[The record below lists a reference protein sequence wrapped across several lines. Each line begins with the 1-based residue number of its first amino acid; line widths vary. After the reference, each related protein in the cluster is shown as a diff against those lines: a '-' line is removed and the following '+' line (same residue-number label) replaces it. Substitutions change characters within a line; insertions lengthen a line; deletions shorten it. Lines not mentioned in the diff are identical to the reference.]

1 MICAGS
7 SDDRLPEDFP
17 RPPNVSVIWDW
28 SPSSGLKPADTYL
41 RHCLLAMAKIGADAE
56 QSFLH
61 DTTLID
67 RKTSLHEYLG
77 TERETV
83 MAAIPPAALATRFGG

>member
-1 MICAGS
+1 
-7 SDDRLPEDFP
+7 
-17 RPPNVSVIWDW
+17 
-28 SPSSGLKPADTYL
+28 
-41 RHCLLAMAKIGADAE
+41 MAKIGADAE